1 MKNALNIIQNIS
13 IGLLLII
20 FSCEDPNYPN
30 DVWDE
35 EDIGN
40 ATPIVTGVVPAD
52 GAFAGID
59 TIIISGQYFSLSFS
73 ENLVYFNGMLGNV
86 VNATST
92 ALSVVPPNLIS
103 DSVTIK
109 VAV

>member
-40 ATPIVTGVVPAD
+40 AC
-52 GAFAGID
+52 AFLISNEASK
-59 TIIISGQYFSLSFS
+59 ISGQ
-73 ENLVYFNGMLGNV
+73 VIAVDGN
-86 VNATST
+86 TEKM
-92 ALSVVPPNLIS
+92 
-103 DSVTIK
+103 D
-109 VAV
+109 